1 MSIDNIVDLITIV
14 ISIVGT
20 YIITRYSTNRPK
32 KAIVKEKQFR
42 EVYLPLYKMFFVS
55 NQNDC
60 TEPLLH
66 SAKELI
72 YANYEL
78 VFPQLFSLVEEA
90 LQSTDVDTRQS
101 LFEKIKYQVDIDY
114 ESLKKDLGLPSVSR
128 WSLFKRKTKKDKYA
142 DIAKLINTIALAS
155 VIFLFVAIFVT
166 RDYVLSCMIF
176 MMVQLVFVLLY
187 RFFKNKSD
195 SL

>member
-1 MSIDNIVDLITIV
+1 MSIDNIVDIITIV

-42 EVYLPLYKMFFVS
+42 EVYLPLYKMFFVA
-55 NQNDC
+55 NQNNC
-60 TEPLLH
+60 IEHLLH
-66 SAKELI
+66 SAREII

-90 LQSTDVDTRQS
+90 LQATDVDTRQS
-101 LFEKIKYQVDIDY
+101 LLEKIKYQVDIDY

-128 WSLFKRKTKKDKYA
+128 WNLFKRKTKKDKYKSTA
-142 DIAKLINTIALAS
+142 TILDAFALT
-155 VIFLFVAIFVT
+155 ICPPLFVLSSFITREVFACLIVCVT
-166 RDYVLSCMIF
+166 TQIICILIS
-176 MMVQLVFVLLY
+176 LLLK
-187 RFFKNKSD
+187 RA
-195 SL
+195 